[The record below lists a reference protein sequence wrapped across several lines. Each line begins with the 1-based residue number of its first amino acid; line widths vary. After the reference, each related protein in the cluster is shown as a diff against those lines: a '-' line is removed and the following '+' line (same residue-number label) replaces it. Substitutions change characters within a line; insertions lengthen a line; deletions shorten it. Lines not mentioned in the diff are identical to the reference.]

1 MMNIP
6 EPSHATQQK
15 FHQRLLRNDPT
26 VFAELCETALP
37 HLVSFLRDQFPQQ
50 GAHDVEIVAID
61 ALMQFRSEVVKYDS
75 QKLSLFAYL
84 RMAARGDML
93 NLIDKHRRHDGR
105 LVDLDN
111 TTVLNAVPD
120 TGGLESH
127 FELDLWLQEHTDLPR
142 QELYDRLAGEL
153 ETADKEIL
161 TLILDGVRATADYA
175 AVMGIAHLHESEQ
188 KLEVKRAK
196 DRILKK
202 LRRFGKSIGRR

>member
-1 MMNIP
+1 
-6 EPSHATQQK
+6 
-15 FHQRLLRNDPT
+15 
-26 VFAELCETALP
+26 
-37 HLVSFLRDQFPQQ
+37 
-50 GAHDVEIVAID
+50 VEIVAID

-93 NLIDKHRRHDGR
+93 NLIDKHRRRDGR
-105 LVDLDN
+105 LVDLES

-127 FELDLWLQEHTDLPR
+127 FELDLWLQDRTDLPR

-175 AVMGIAHLHESEQ
+175 AVMGIEHLDEAEQ